1 MTTRSVA
8 SPSLEKPYPTRDGRP
23 LGETDVHRDD
33 AYDLIDCLQA
43 HFDHRR
49 DVYVSGNLL
58 IHYER
63 YNRRRHVAPDV
74 FIVFGVPKHRREN
87 YLLWAEGKG
96 PDFVIEL
103 TSPSTRKEDQKK
115 KYRLYRDVLR
125 VREYF
130 LFDPKNQYLKPQLQG
145 HRLIDGEYLPIAPID
160 GRLPSEVSGMHLE
173 AVGTDLRLYDPAAGR
188 WLPTSREVK
197 AENEQLKRENEALR
211 RRLAEGD

>member
-1 MTTRSVA
+1 MATRPA
-8 SPSLEKPYPTRDGRP
+8 SSPPVEKPYPTTDGRP

-33 AYDLIDCLQA
+33 AFDLIHALQV
-43 HFDHRR
+43 HFEHRR

-74 FIVFGVPKHRREN
+74 FIVLGVPKHRREN
-87 YLLWAEGKG
+87 YLLWEEGKG

-103 TSPSTRKEDQKK
+103 TSPSTRREDQRK

-145 HRLIDGEYLPIAPID
+145 HRLVEGAYQPIVPID
-160 GRLPSEVSGMHLE
+160 GRLPSEVAGMHLE
-173 AVGTDLRLYDPAAGR
+173 AAGTDLRLFDPTTGR
-188 WLPTSREVK
+188 WLLTPREVE
-197 AENEQLKRENEALR
+197 AENERLRREIEALR
-211 RRLAEGD
+211 RGLRGE